1 MDLQALL
8 QTHFGY
14 PGFRKGQREIMAHVL
29 DGQDGLVVMPTGSGK
44 SLCYQLPAMAMSG
57 VTLVVSPLIA
67 LMKDQVDA
75 LRERDIPATF
85 LNSSLSR
92 QEYNDRMEGLKSG
105 AFRLLYVAP
114 ERFTPSF
121 IAFCNTL
128 DISLLLWM
136 RPIVSHSGGMTS
148 GRTICGWEPSL
159 RRSGHRRRLH

>member
-44 SLCYQLPAMAMSG
+44 SLCYQLPAMALSG

-121 IAFCNTL
+121 IAF
-128 DISLLLWM
+128 
-136 RPIVSHSGGMTS
+136 
-148 GRTICGWEPSL
+148 
-159 RRSGHRRRLH
+159 